1 MKNVLVEDARA
12 IMLAHADPLP
22 QETVSLFDAD
32 GRVLG
37 ELIDALRDQP
47 PFAASAMDGWAVRA
61 ADAAAAGARL
71 RIVGES
77 AAGRAYPKEL
87 CPGEAVRIF
96 TGAPVPDGAD
106 SVVIQEEAGREDD
119 EVVLR
124 KAAEP
129 RANIRGEGIDFRLSD
144 QLLSPGLRLDPWR
157 IALVAASGRA
167 EVRVR
172 RRPRVAVMSTGEE
185 IVSVGE
191 APGPDQIYDSGS
203 PAIAAMVR
211 AWGGEPQRLKP
222 AADNVEAIVAA
233 LRGVDCDLIVTV
245 GGASVGDH
253 DLVKPALAQLGLE
266 LKVESMKMRPGKPTW
281 FGVLGD
287 GRRVLGLPGNPASA
301 FACAE
306 LFLRPLI
313 MSLQG
318 ADTRVR
324 LISAQTAVRLPPN
337 GPREHW
343 MRARLRTEGGRLI
356 AEPMTD
362 QDSSLITAFNDA
374 DALLRRPI
382 EAPAAEAG
390 ALVEVLLL
398 ERLR

>member
-1 MKNVLVEDARA
+1 MKNLLVEDARA
-12 IMLAHADPLP
+12 IMLAHAEPLE

-32 GRVLG
+32 RRVLG
-37 ELIDALRDQP
+37 EMIDALRDQP
-47 PFAASAMDGWAVRA
+47 PFSASAMDGWAVRA
-61 ADAAAAGARL
+61 ADAPAPGARL

-77 AAGRAYPKEL
+77 AAGRGYAKEL

-96 TGAPVPDGAD
+96 TGAPVPKGAD
-106 SVVIQEEAGREDD
+106 SIVIQEEAVREGE

-124 KAAEP
+124 QAADP
-129 RANIRGEGIDFRLSD
+129 RTNIRAEGIDFRLSD
-144 QLLSPGLRLDPWR
+144 QLLSPGVRLDPWR
-157 IALVAASGRA
+157 IALAAASGRA
-167 EVRVR
+167 ELRVR

-185 IVSVGE
+185 IVSVGTQ
-191 APGPDQIYDSGS
+191 PGPDQIYDSGS

-211 AWGGEPQRLKP
+211 AWGGEAQRLKP
-222 AADNVEAIVAA
+222 AGDTLEAIVGA
-233 LRGVDCDLIVTV
+233 LRGVACDLIVTI

-266 LKVESMKMRPGKPTW
+266 IKVESVRMRPGKPTW
-281 FGVLGD
+281 FGVLSD

-306 LFLRPLI
+306 LFLRPLV

-318 ADTRVR
+318 ADPAVR
-324 LISAQTAVRLPPN
+324 LIAAQTATTLAPN

-356 AEPMTD
+356 AEAMTE
-362 QDSSLITAFNDA
+362 QDSSLITVFNDA
-374 DALLRRPI
+374 NALLRRPI
-382 EAPAAEAG
+382 DAPVAEAG
-390 ALVEVLLL
+390 ALVEVLPL